1 MVSCLQSLLFKMKHI
16 ILAVSPDPLTWE
28 SCRPFVEKLLAQVKE
43 FYAQIEV
50 GLWVFR
56 TQECYSVV
64 HELEHLF
71 ACRGIRFL
79 SVPLGGPLPCGV
91 TRSVGET
98 LRALGVEV
106 CNVSGT
112 LLPARHWVVS
122 ADRQANGA

>member
-1 MVSCLQSLLFKMKHI
+1 MKHI
-16 ILAVSPDPLTWE
+16 IIAVSRDALTWE
-28 SCRPFVEKLLAQVKE
+28 SCRPFVEKLLAQVKD
-43 FYAQIEV
+43 FHAQIDV

-79 SVPLGGPLPCGV
+79 SVPLSGPLPCGV
-91 TRSVGET
+91 SKSVGEV

-112 LLPARHWVVS
+112 LVPARHWMVS
-122 ADRQANGA
+122 GDRHANGG